1 MQDCLAYNQQVPDQ
15 MKKIL
20 ELIPQLQTSG
30 FLDRSGGAVALRDS
44 RGILVSP
51 ENAGELMEW
60 QLAEEDLV
68 LFPGGG
74 DASMARAG
82 RRPSHMN
89 RWLRAILSVRMEWR
103 CSVQPVGW
111 GAMAFALAGCELPL
125 HNVNPHL
132 FKALKGSFIPVVSAE
147 QDVEAQQTQLTE
159 LVGRTFGRS
168 SFAAVLI
175 EGEAVIVA
183 GSETSLMP
191 AALQT
196 IEGLARAQQWILS
209 LPPED

>member
-1 MQDCLAYNQQVPDQ
+1 

-20 ELIPQLQTSG
+20 KLIPDLQSSG
-30 FLDRSGGAVALRDS
+30 FLDRSGGAVALRED

-60 QLAEEDLV
+60 QLAAEDLV

-82 RRPSHMN
+82 RRPSHAN
-89 RWLRAILSVRMEWR
+89 RWLRAILAVRREWR
-103 CSVQPVGW
+103 CSVQSMAW
-111 GAMAFALAGCELPL
+111 GGMSFALAGVELPL
-125 HNVNPHL
+125 HNVNPQL
-132 FKALKGSFIPVVSAE
+132 FKTMRDSSVPLISAE
-147 QDVEAQQTQLTE
+147 LDSDMQLERLQDSVAKA
-159 LVGRTFGRS
+159 FGRS
-168 SFAAVLI
+168 NFAAVLI

-183 GSETSLMP
+183 GSDLSLMP

-196 IEGLARAQQWILS
+196 IEGLARAQQRL
-209 LPPED
+209 LYRQTAN

>member
-1 MQDCLAYNQQVPDQ
+1 MNKML
-15 MKKIL
+15 K
-20 ELIPQLQTSG
+20 LIPELQSGG
-30 FLDRSGGAVALRDS
+30 FLDRSGGALALREE

-60 QLAEEDLV
+60 QLTAEDLV

-82 RRPSHMN
+82 RRPSHAN
-89 RWLRAILSVRMEWR
+89 RWLRAILAVRNEWR
-103 CSVQPVGW
+103 CSVQSMAW
-111 GAMAFALAGCELPL
+111 GCMSFALAGQELPL

-132 FKALKGSFIPVVSAE
+132 FKTMRDSSIPVISA
-147 QDVEAQQTQLTE
+147 DLDSDAQLEKLQE
-159 LVGRTFGRS
+159 SVARAFGRS
-168 SFAAVLI
+168 SFGAVFI

-183 GSETSLMP
+183 GSDLSLMP

-196 IEGLARAQQWILS
+196 IEGLARAQQWL
-209 LPPED
+209 LLRQPTD